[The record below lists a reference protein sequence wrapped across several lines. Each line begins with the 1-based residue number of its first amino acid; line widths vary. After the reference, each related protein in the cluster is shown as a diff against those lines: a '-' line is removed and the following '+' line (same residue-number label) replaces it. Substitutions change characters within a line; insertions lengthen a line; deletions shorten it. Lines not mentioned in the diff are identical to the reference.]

1 MREIKRIKF
10 RVNDKE
16 AKQGGEADKRKKI
29 RGYSFQGLKCS
40 KVQPIRQGLPAD

>member
-16 AKQGGEADKRKKI
+16 AKHGGEADKRKKKEDI
-29 RGYSFQGLKCS
+29 VFK
-40 KVQPIRQGLPAD
+40 D

>member
-16 AKQGGEADKRKKI
+16 VKYGGEVDKRKKI
-29 RGYSFQGLKCS
+29 RGYSF
-40 KVQPIRQGLPAD
+40 

>member
-16 AKQGGEADKRKKI
+16 AKHGGEADKRKKNKRI
-29 RGYSFQGLKCS
+29 
-40 KVQPIRQGLPAD
+40 

>member
-16 AKQGGEADKRKKI
+16 AKDGGEADKRKKNKRI
-29 RGYSFQGLKCS
+29 
-40 KVQPIRQGLPAD
+40 